1 MIRNNPG
8 KKKKKKKKKKGNWLT
23 AAMALQNGWGGL
35 NRGFEVIRGNPGEM
49 TTGGGWAL

>member
-1 MIRNNPG
+1 
-8 KKKKKKKKKKGNWLT
+8 KKKGKL
-23 AAMALQNGWGGL
+23 AYSCSGLAERLGGL